1 MTRPN
6 IVLLHGLGGSPA
18 TWARVEEL
26 LGDSVSTLTPHL
38 VGGASIADDALIVAR
53 LMRANGAVPATV
65 VGHSRGGLVATAL
78 VEQFPAL
85 VERLIVIAT
94 PPTVASRLTASSGS
108 ERILRIPLLGTAIWS
123 VLPPARLR
131 RGLGTAFAPSH
142 RVPQFAVDDLAARS
156 LGEFVAESSAIN
168 HYVDI
173 APLGDRLSAVSCP
186 VDVVYGL
193 DDRRV
198 APAAM
203 ALSATGPGR
212 RAYPLAHEGHG
223 APWSSAGAVA
233 AVIRDEAMPG
243 APITAPHRSAPTLRP
258 RRWTPPPT
266 PARAG
271 GLESTVPLTGFRRVE
286 LPGRGPE
293 DVRIDAAGRIL
304 TGVED
309 GRILRVTLH
318 DDAPATVETIADTG
332 GRPLGLT
339 VVDDRT
345 LLVCDSERGLLQ
357 VDIDSGEVTILVGEV
372 DGEPVTFA
380 SNVVRARSGRIYF
393 TTSTR
398 RFSFEDYL
406 ADLLEHSGTGR
417 LLVRDT
423 DGTVRTLVDGLDFAN
438 GLVVDDDERQI
449 AVAESGSFRLGLHGE
464 RGGGDILIDNL
475 PGFPDNISADG
486 DLIWISLANPRDRR
500 FDTLATLPG
509 FLRQLV
515 YALPESLRAGVDT
528 TWVMAVDRDGHVV
541 HDLQS
546 STVDYSMVTSVIRR
560 GSQLI
565 LGSVTESALAVIDLP
580 AGTEET
586 R

>member
-18 TWARVEEL
+18 TWTRVEEL
-26 LGDSVSTLTPHL
+26 LGDTVRSLTPHL

-53 LMRANGAVPATV
+53 LMRANDSVPATV

-78 VEQFPAL
+78 AEQFPAL
-85 VERLIVIAT
+85 VDRLILVAT
-94 PPTVASRLTASSGS
+94 PPTVASRLTASSVS
-108 ERILRIPLLGTAIWS
+108 ERVLRMPLLGTAVWS

-131 RGLGTAFAPSH
+131 RGLGTAFAPSR
-142 RVPQFAVDDLAARS
+142 RVPQFAVDDLAART
-156 LGEFVAESSAIN
+156 LGEFVAESSAID
-168 HYVDI
+168 HYVDV

-193 DDRRV
+193 EDRRV
-198 APAAM
+198 EPSAM

-233 AVIRDEAMPG
+233 AVVQDEATTA
-243 APITAPHRSAPTLRP
+243 APITAPHRPAPTLRP

-266 PARAG
+266 PERAG
-271 GLESTVPLTGFRRVE
+271 RPESALPLTGFRRVE

-293 DVRIDAAGRIL
+293 DVRLDAEGRIL

-309 GRILRVTLH
+309 GRILRVTLR
-318 DDAPATVETIADTG
+318 DDATPTIETIADTG
-332 GRPLGLT
+332 GRPLGIA
-339 VVDDRT
+339 VVDERT

-357 VDIDSGEVTILVGEV
+357 VDVDSGDVSVLVAEI
-372 DGEPVTFA
+372 DGELVNFA

-398 RFSFEDYL
+398 RFPFEDYL

-438 GLVVDDDERQI
+438 GLVVDDDESRI
-449 AVAESGSFRLGLHGE
+449 AVAESGSFRLGIHGE
-464 RGGGDILIDNL
+464 RGGHVLIDNL

-486 DLIWISLANPRDRR
+486 DLIWISVANPRDRR

-509 FLRQLV
+509 FLRRLV
-515 YALPESLRAGVDT
+515 YALPEYLRTGVDT
-528 TWVMAVDRDGHVV
+528 TWVMAVDRDGRVV

-546 STVDYSMVTSVIRR
+546 SSVDYSMVTSVVRR
-560 GSQLI
+560 GSHLI
-565 LGSVTESALAVIDLP
+565 LGSVAESALAIIDLP
-580 AGTEET
+580 TRSEEN

>member
-18 TWARVEEL
+18 TWTRVEEL
-26 LGDSVSTLTPHL
+26 LGDAVSTLTPHL
-38 VGGASIADDALIVAR
+38 VGGASITDDALIVAR
-53 LMRANGAVPATV
+53 LMRAKEAVPAIV

-78 VEQFPAL
+78 AEQFPAL
-85 VERLIVIAT
+85 VDRLILVAT

-131 RGLGTAFAPSH
+131 RGLGTAFAPSR
-142 RVPQFAVDDLAARS
+142 RVPQFAVDDLAART
-156 LGEFVAESSAIN
+156 LREFVAESSAID

-212 RAYPLAHEGHG
+212 RAYPLSHEGHG

-233 AVIRDEAMPG
+233 AVIRDEAIPG
-243 APITAPHRSAPTLRP
+243 APITAPHRPSPTLRP

-271 GLESTVPLTGFRRVE
+271 RSEGVVPLTGFRRVE

-293 DVRIDAAGRIL
+293 DVRLDAEGRIL

-318 DDAPATVETIADTG
+318 DDAPATVETVADTG
-332 GRPLGLT
+332 GRPLGIA
-339 VVDDRT
+339 VVDERT

-357 VDIDSGEVTILVGEV
+357 VDVDSGDVTVLVAEI
-372 DGEPVTFA
+372 DGEPVNFV

-438 GLVVDDDERQI
+438 GLVVDDDDESRI

-464 RGGGDILIDNL
+464 RGGDALIDNL

-486 DLIWISLANPRDRR
+486 DLLWISLANPRDRR

-509 FLRQLV
+509 FLRQLI
-515 YALPESLRAGVDT
+515 YALPDSLRAGVDT
-528 TWVMAVDRDGHVV
+528 TWVMAVARDGRIV

-546 STVDYSMVTSVIRR
+546 SSVDYSMVTSVVRR
-560 GSQLI
+560 GPQLI
-565 LGSVTESALAVIDLP
+565 LGSVTESALAIIDLP
-580 AGTEET
+580 TGTEET